1 MVSSRQAIASVLLI
15 FAAAFSAS
23 SQTKTEKLA
32 NASVSGKVT
41 LKNKAVAGVRV
52 FAEEQNPRIGTRS
65 GYRATTDQNGNYRI
79 TNLPAGTYF
88 IRPLA
93 PSFTLE
99 DEYTSN
105 TIVVNE
111 SEAVEDINFALVP
124 GGVITGRISDAE
136 GRPLIEEPVTILPT
150 DTAVVEGGVS
160 GGDLRTDDRG
170 IYRAFGLPAGK
181 YKVSVGHNESLPG
194 LGRPS
199 YRQTYY
205 PSVTEFEKGTVI
217 EVTQGSEAKNID
229 IVVGRA
235 ATTFKVSGRV
245 LDAQTGKPLVNIKLG
260 VYQQRGE
267 YSGSSVV
274 GRNLT
279 DANGEFRLD
288 NVLPGQYVV
297 FVVSEESGVREDSV
311 PFEVVDRDV
320 NDLVINAGKAASVSG
335 VVVFENADGS
345 TATRKFSDLY
355 IHAWSDSGDQR
366 YGGGSS
372 SQPVN
377 DDGSFRIL
385 GLRKGTVRLAFI
397 SRSRHDLKP
406 IEVTRVERDGMAQP
420 GGLIVKDGEQVTGVR
435 LVVKYL
441 TGGIRGQIK
450 VEGEELIAS
459 QRLSVWITRIDP
471 NRPEDEFYNGNS
483 APQVDSRKRFVVE
496 GLAAGTYEVRVA
508 VFEPGRQDSQR
519 IFRQQVTVSDNAISE
534 VTITIKSKP

>member
-15 FAAAFSAS
+15 FAAVFSAS

-32 NASVSGKVT
+32 TASVSGKVT

-52 FAEEQNPRIGTRS
+52 FAEEQNPKIWTRS

-111 SEAVEDINFALVP
+111 SEVVEDINFALVP
-124 GGVITGRISDAE
+124 GGVITGRISDAD

-150 DTAVVEGGVS
+150 DTATVEGGVY

-170 IYRAFGLPAGK
+170 IYRAFGLPVGK
-181 YKVSVGHNESLPG
+181 YKVSVGQNESLPG
-194 LGRPS
+194 VGRPS

-205 PSVTEFEKGTVI
+205 PSVTEFEKGSVI
-217 EVTQGSEAKNID
+217 EVTEGSEAKNID

-267 YSGSSVV
+267 YGGSSVV

-288 NVLPGQYVV
+288 SVLPGQYVV

-335 VVVFENADGS
+335 FVVFENADGS

-355 IHAWSDSGDQR
+355 IHAWSDGGDQR

-372 SQPVN
+372 AQPVN

-450 VEGEELIAS
+450 VEGEDLIAS
-459 QRLSVWITRIDP
+459 QRLSVWVTRIDP
-471 NRPEDEFYNGNS
+471 NRPEDEFINGNS

-496 GLAAGTYEVRVA
+496 GMAAGTYEVRVA
-508 VFEPGRQDSQR
+508 VFEPGRQDSQQ
-519 IFRQQVTVSDNAISE
+519 IFKQQVTVSDNAISE